1 MKKIY
6 EKAQIK
12 VIVLLEEDVIKT
24 SKNDNV
30 ESMPDFPEDMG

>member
-6 EKAQIK
+6 EKAEIK
-12 VIVLLEEDVIKT
+12 VLVFLAEDVIKT

-30 ESMPDFPEDMG
+30 EPMPDFPEDI